1 MNGDKIIIKASGTP
15 TEICEKLRVLRAI
28 FPKGATLAEVAT
40 ATRYARLNT
49 ITRQQIEEIEKGRE
63 KK

>member
-1 MNGDKIIIKASGTP
+1 MKQAILTARGTA
-15 TEICEKLRVLRAI
+15 TEICEKLRILRAI

-49 ITRQQIEEIEKGRE
+49 ITRRQLEEIEKRHD
-63 KK
+63 

>member
-1 MNGDKIIIKASGTP
+1 MAAAIITASGTT
-15 TEICEKLRVLRAI
+15 TEICEKLRILTAI

-40 ATRYARLNT
+40 ATRYARINT
-49 ITRQQIEEIEKGRE
+49 ITRQQLEEIEKGRA

>member
-1 MNGDKIIIKASGTP
+1 MTKTIITASGTAADV
-15 TEICEKLRVLRAI
+15 CEQLRILAAI

-49 ITRQQIEEIEKGRE
+49 ITRQQIEEIEKRHD
-63 KK
+63 

>member
-1 MNGDKIIIKASGTP
+1 MKNTIITASGTAAQV
-15 TEICEKLRVLRAI
+15 CEKLRILAAI
-28 FPKGATLAEVAT
+28 FPKGETLAEVAT

-49 ITRQQIEEIEKGRE
+49 ITRQQIEKIEKGRA

>member
-1 MNGDKIIIKASGTP
+1 MKNTIITASGTAADV
-15 TEICEKLRVLRAI
+15 CEKLRILRAI

-49 ITRQQIEEIEKGRE
+49 ITRQQLEEIEKRHD
-63 KK
+63 

>member
-1 MNGDKIIIKASGTP
+1 MKKNIITASGTA
-15 TEICEKLRVLRAI
+15 TEICEKLRILRAI

-49 ITRQQIEEIEKGRE
+49 ITRQQIEEIEKRHD
-63 KK
+63 